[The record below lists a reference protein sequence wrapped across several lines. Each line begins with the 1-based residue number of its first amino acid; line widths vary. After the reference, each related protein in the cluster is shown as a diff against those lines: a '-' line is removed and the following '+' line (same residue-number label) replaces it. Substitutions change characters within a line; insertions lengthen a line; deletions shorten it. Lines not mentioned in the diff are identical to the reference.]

1 MMSNNDLIKDV
12 FSILKESER
21 FCFLTRGEEFQTR
34 SIEKLKSVKSKVS
47 KEKGNAIS
55 KKDEKNA
62 NLLLSAEFVVDAL
75 ISELNMWIE
84 LKNRDYA
91 QAWDLLVEA
100 QGSLRSSS
108 QASAEAGFNFD
119 GYSYKLFL
127 IEKVIFPKPMF
138 TSPGMVIESTKC
150 SICGKTYDE
159 CDHLVG
165 KTYMGKLCYQ
175 IVDKIK
181 EIREISIVEEPAN
194 KHARITNFTENGIT
208 RDIFTWKE
216 IKEEK
221 K

>member
-1 MMSNNDLIKDV
+1 MSNNDLIKNV

-21 FCFLTRGEEFQTR
+21 FCFLTRDEKFQKQ
-34 SIEKLKSVKSKVS
+34 SIENLNLVKTKISEE
-47 KEKGNAIS
+47 KENAIS
-55 KKDEKNA
+55 TKDEKNA
-62 NLLLSAEFVVDAL
+62 NILLSAEFVVKAL

-91 QAWDLLVEA
+91 KAWDLLVEA
-100 QGSLRSSS
+100 QSKLRHSS
-108 QASAEAGFNFD
+108 QASADAGFNFD
-119 GYSYKLFL
+119 GYSYKLSL

-138 TSPGMVIESTKC
+138 MSPGMVIESTKC
-150 SICGKTYDE
+150 SICGKNYDE
-159 CDHLVG
+159 CDHLIG
-165 KTYMGKLCYQ
+165 KAYMGKLCYQ

-216 IKEEK
+216 IREDK